1 MLSAMGNIKN
11 TYPIVLNWKRRTVAY
26 LTPYIPC
33 RSFPHWIGSLIF
45 LLKKKTKPWFLN
57 YMFASAESLN
67 LWQRSRQQQ
76 QQQKLSLINKCPVY
90 TGAAV
95 LAKCAPRKVHI
106 LGGRC
111 VVLDEVETESRL
123 SACRA
128 GVQTSKVMSAQC
140 IVERFTRNRAESGFY
155 GSFKC

>member
-1 MLSAMGNIKN
+1 
-11 TYPIVLNWKRRTVAY
+11 
-26 LTPYIPC
+26 
-33 RSFPHWIGSLIF
+33 
-45 LLKKKTKPWFLN
+45 
-57 YMFASAESLN
+57 MFASAESLN

-95 LAKCAPRKVHI
+95 LAKCAPRMVHI

-155 GSFKC
+155 CSMSMLPHC

>member
-1 MLSAMGNIKN
+1 M
-11 TYPIVLNWKRRTVAY
+11 
-26 LTPYIPC
+26 
-33 RSFPHWIGSLIF
+33 
-45 LLKKKTKPWFLN
+45 
-57 YMFASAESLN
+57 
-67 LWQRSRQQQ
+67 
-76 QQQKLSLINKCPVY
+76 
-90 TGAAV
+90 

-123 SACRA
+123 SACRV